1 MMNIIELENL
11 IKEMREQG
19 AKDETEIDFLLYY
32 DGVISY
38 SEWNIYLPET
48 SPKFIEIVFNRKGPK

>member
-1 MMNIIELENL
+1 MNIIELQNL
-11 IKEMREQG
+11 IKEMRDAG

-32 DGVISY
+32 DGVKNIAY

-48 SPKFIEIVFNRKGPK
+48 SPEFIEIIFK

>member
-1 MMNIIELENL
+1 MNLIELENL
-11 IKEMREQG
+11 TKEMREQG

-48 SPKFIEIVFNRKGPK
+48 SPEFIEIIFK